1 MAIETSNM
9 IDEEMSDMSFSLN
22 FNDIIGSVDEKSE
35 MDKLKGELQ
44 AKDNCIQ
51 ELLKK
56 IEELDQKVKCFAAVT
71 SSSGKSGAPKSSSK
85 EDQINIVN

>member
-1 MAIETSNM
+1 M

-35 MDKLKGELQ
+35 MDKLKVELK

-51 ELLKK
+51 ELLKR
-56 IEELDQKVKCFAAVT
+56 IEELDQKVKGFA
-71 SSSGKSGAPKSSSK
+71 G
-85 EDQINIVN
+85 N